1 MKDWSYDKIIVKIN
15 PHYMNKTIYLK
26 YSNSIG
32 IFMKGYSRS
41 TLNHELMHTVQ
52 SLKDPT
58 ILLVDYENQSV
69 LTQIRGFFRKN
80 AHNIELLKC
89 LFYVSDKSEFEAF
102 VHSFRKMTKEEK
114 VELLSFALL
123 LKYFNMKNLIGSQRV
138 LRQFI
143 TIWMQY
149 YGESSIPFLDR
160 LRLNLNVRRNN
171 IEINKEEI
179 EEFSRRINEKF
190 NKVGTEYIRKLSNQY
205 SDTEEDVD
213 KLVRYLNLAKLNIV
227 RNDFK
232 YVIDMSKNKK
242 ITVGSNRIY
251 DVGKNW

>member
-1 MKDWSYDKIIVKIN
+1 
-15 PHYMNKTIYLK
+15 
-26 YSNSIG
+26 
-32 IFMKGYSRS
+32 
-41 TLNHELMHTVQ
+41 
-52 SLKDPT
+52 
-58 ILLVDYENQSV
+58 
-69 LTQIRGFFRKN
+69 
-80 AHNIELLKC
+80 
-89 LFYVSDKSEFEAF
+89 
-102 VHSFRKMTKEEK
+102 
-114 VELLSFALL
+114 
-123 LKYFNMKNLIGSQRV
+123 
-138 LRQFI
+138 
-143 TIWMQY
+143 MQY